1 MPGRPQRASPRG
13 GQRRRPSGEA
23 PPLPRTLNR
32 SGRIWLAAAGG
43 ILVLWAGLVTNPDT
57 AARMLELDHA
67 VVKWVAGMRTG
78 WLTDVMQTLHALG
91 SRWTM
96 RALFWSAVVALVV
109 LRRFRH
115 LFVLLGATL
124 AVT

>member
-1 MPGRPQRASPRG
+1 MEPTARRPAVSVGEPVVPGRPQRASPRG

-67 VVKWVAGMRTG
+67 VVNWVAGMRT
-78 WLTDVMQTLHALG
+78 
-91 SRWTM
+91 
-96 RALFWSAVVALVV
+96 
-109 LRRFRH
+109 
-115 LFVLLGATL
+115 
-124 AVT
+124 